1 MGRIRSGGKK
11 QNKTLCFL
19 CMLSSAKPVAGDSA
33 GPYIALGS
41 SFRRTSRRRERA
53 YSEHFARE
61 ACEERALAVKQEDH
75 MWKFVL
81 KRLLMLIPVLIGVTL
96 LVFLILNM
104 APGDPA
110 KVILGEQATPEQI
123 AELREQMGLNDPV
136 LVQYGRYIVK
146 LVQGDMGDSYKTKGP
161 VSEEVFNRFPNTIQL
176 TVAAMLIAIVVAIPL
191 GVIAAVKQNTIFD
204 GVSMIIA
211 LIGVSMPIFWLGLL
225 LILLF
230 SLRLGWFP
238 VSGKSGFS
246 SIVLPAIALGFNHMA
261 SIARTT
267 RSSMLETIRQDYIR
281 TVRAKGVA
289 HGVVIRKHALKNAL
303 IPVIT
308 VIGLQIGYM
317 LGGSV
322 LTETVFAW
330 PGVGR
335 LMVDSINGRD
345 IPMVMGCIILVCA
358 TFSLVNLAVDILYG
372 FVDPRIK
379 SQYKSG
385 GKSK

>member
-1 MGRIRSGGKK
+1 
-11 QNKTLCFL
+11 
-19 CMLSSAKPVAGDSA
+19 
-33 GPYIALGS
+33 
-41 SFRRTSRRRERA
+41 
-53 YSEHFARE
+53 
-61 ACEERALAVKQEDH
+61 
-75 MWKFVL
+75 MWKFIV
-81 KRLLMLIPVLIGVTL
+81 KRLIMLIPVLIGVTL
-96 LVFLILNM
+96 LVFLILQL

-123 AELREQMGLNDPV
+123 QELRDSLGLNDPV
-136 LVQYGRYIVK
+136 LVQYANYIIK
-146 LVQGDMGDSYKTKGP
+146 LVQGDMGDSYKTRGP
-161 VSEEVFNRFPNTIQL
+161 VSEEVFNRFPNTIKL
-176 TVAAMLIAIVVAIPL
+176 TACAMLLAVVVAVPL
-191 GVIAAVKQNTIFD
+191 GVVAAVKQNTLFD
-204 GVSMIIA
+204 SISMVIA

-230 SLRLGWFP
+230 SLKMGLFP
-238 VSGKSGFS
+238 SSGSEGIK
-246 SIVLPAIALGFNHMA
+246 SIVLPAVALGFNHMA

-289 HGVVIRKHALKNAL
+289 YGVVIRKHALKNAL
-303 IPVIT
+303 IPTIT

-358 TFSLVNLAVDILYG
+358 TFSVVNLVVDILYG
-372 FVDPRIK
+372 MVDPRIK

>member
-1 MGRIRSGGKK
+1 
-11 QNKTLCFL
+11 
-19 CMLSSAKPVAGDSA
+19 
-33 GPYIALGS
+33 
-41 SFRRTSRRRERA
+41 
-53 YSEHFARE
+53 
-61 ACEERALAVKQEDH
+61 
-75 MWKFVL
+75 MWKFIL

-123 AELREQMGLNDPV
+123 AELREQMGLNVPV

-289 HGVVIRKHALKNAL
+289 YGVVIRKHALKNAL